1 MSGTW
6 KDKRPLSPHLQ
17 IWKWHPTMAS
27 SILHRAGAIISY
39 FGLVFLA
46 IGVLFLALTGEL
58 PLEGLIFSPLGAIGL
73 FVFLF
78 AFIFMAF
85 AQFRHAVWDNGAM
98 FEPQFNNLLS
108 KLMIIGAVVI
118 SAILTFIATG
128 GL

>member
-1 MSGTW
+1 MSGSW

-27 SILHRAGAIISY
+27 SILHRASAIISY
-39 FGLVFLA
+39 VGLCLLA
-46 IGVLFLALTGEL
+46 VGLLFLALKDEL

-78 AFIFMAF
+78 AFIFMVF

-98 FEPQFNNLLS
+98 FEPAFNNMLS
-108 KLMIIGAVVI
+108 KVMILGAVVI
-118 SAILTFIATG
+118 AAILTFIATG